1 MAGDKL
7 RTAALVLLGQPGG
20 EPRLYPALLHPSRTG
35 PLRADICTPG
45 GPIVRKLERQAIA
58 VTLLRQYAQPAELL
72 ARVDA
77 ARKRTP
83 IAELEV
89 AWQLAP
95 AEPLT
100 SAALAELLY
109 GSATADDRD
118 DALLAALLGFDGF
131 AWTAM
136 GLVRTSTEQ
145 RAAIRAAAKAHDAAL
160 AQLTPW
166 LSALQRLR
174 AGFEPAKK
182 AAAPLGAVLERW
194 LVLPSPD
201 AETIALAHAALLAL
215 APDEAP
221 SQRRAAALLVE
232 LGVWDGHDDLALL
245 RSPAAAP
252 WPTTARWQL
261 EPAAA
266 ALPAES
272 LALWAIDNDA
282 PHEIDDGVAIQRADN
297 GWLVCVAIAAPAL
310 WLRPGDAAD
319 DEALRRGATLYH
331 PRYAVGMLP
340 DPLAREEASL
350 RTDQHRPA
358 MVVEVGVTG
367 DGAWHSPTLRFA
379 QVKLAAAPAYDQLD
393 ALLAGKPPRPLAGP
407 LDRSQL
413 DALWAMTQA
422 REAQRIR
429 AGAYLLYKPDVDVR
443 APRSGLVELVDAS
456 QISPARRIVTE
467 AMVLACAAVAQIAH
481 NAGIPVVYRSQPAL
495 RDPPLPPGLYHHPAD
510 VLPLFRCIAPGA
522 TGLVPAPHA
531 MLAEPAYVQVTSP
544 LRRYGDLAVQQQLWA
559 WWRGQPLPYSPE
571 VLQRRMQQADEA
583 QRVRRGIQ
591 RKAERYFKLVWLA
604 SQRPGTRWTG
614 YVTRPLGGGE
624 VLVTLPQLAL
634 DAAVLAR
641 GARNGDA
648 LDVVVAAVDPAADK
662 LELRLAPG

>member
-1 MAGDKL
+1 
-7 RTAALVLLGQPGG
+7 
-20 EPRLYPALLHPSRTG
+20 
-35 PLRADICTPG
+35 
-45 GPIVRKLERQAIA
+45 VRKLERQAIA

-72 ARVDA
+72 ARIEA
-77 ARKRTP
+77 ARQRTP
-83 IAELEV
+83 TAELEV

-100 SAALAELLY
+100 STALAELLY
-109 GSATADDRD
+109 GSAAADDRD

-131 AWTAM
+131 AWSAV
-136 GLVRTSTEQ
+136 GLVRASAEQ
-145 RAAIRAAAKAHDAAL
+145 RAATRAAAAAHAAAL

-166 LSALQRLR
+166 LAALQRLR
-174 AGFEPAKK
+174 AGFEPARK

-194 LVLPSPD
+194 LVDPSPD
-201 AETIALAHAALLAL
+201 AETLALADAALLAL

-232 LGVWDGHDDLALL
+232 LGVWDGHDDLGLL

-252 WPTTARWQL
+252 WPAAAQWS
-261 EPAAA
+261 ADSSAA
-266 ALPAES
+266 ALAAES

-282 PHEIDDGVAIQRADN
+282 PHEIDDGVAISPADD
-297 GWLVCVAIAAPAL
+297 GWLVSVAIAAPAL
-310 WLRPGDAAD
+310 WIEPGSAAD

-340 DPLAREEASL
+340 DALARDAASL
-350 RTDQHRPA
+350 RTDQPRPA
-358 MVVEVGVTG
+358 LVVEVRVTH
-367 DGAWHSPTLRFA
+367 DGAWHSPSLRFA
-379 QVKLAAAPAYDQLD
+379 PVTLAAAPAYDQLD
-393 ALLAGKPPRPLAGP
+393 TLLAGKQPRPLAGP
-407 LDRSQL
+407 LDRGQL
-413 DALWAMTQA
+413 DALWQMTEA
-422 REAQRIR
+422 REAHRIR

-443 APRSGLVELVDAS
+443 APRGGPVQLIDAS

-467 AMVLACAAVAQIAH
+467 AMVLACAAVAQLAH
-481 NAGIPVVYRSQPAL
+481 KAGIPVVYRSQPAL

-510 VLPLFRCIAPGA
+510 VLPLFRCIAPGT

-571 VLQRRMQQADEA
+571 VLQRRMQQAEEA
-583 QRVRRGIQ
+583 QKIRRSIQ

-604 SQRPGTRWTG
+604 SQRPGGRWPAH
-614 YVTRPLGGGE
+614 VVRPLGGGD

-634 DAAVLAR
+634 DAPVLAR

-648 LDVVVAAVDPAADK
+648 LDVIVAAVDPAADK
-662 LELRLAPG
+662 LELRLAPS